1 MNSGEWLAGDV
12 ATEFDGSERGDP
24 RRERRLKKIASKL
37 GDDPGASFPDV
48 FSTGAEL
55 EGF

>member
-12 ATEFDGSERGDP
+12 ATEFDGSELGDP